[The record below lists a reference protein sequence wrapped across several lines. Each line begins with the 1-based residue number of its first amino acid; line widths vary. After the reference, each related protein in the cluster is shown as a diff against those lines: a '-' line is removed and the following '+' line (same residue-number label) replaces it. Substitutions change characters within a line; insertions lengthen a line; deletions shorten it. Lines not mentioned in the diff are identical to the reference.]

1 MHQKIFSQAKDDQV
15 GKPMKPGLGHEHKET
30 GNVKNIE
37 HGHGVY
43 ILYINK
49 RKQFMS
55 INYSLKCEAKFMF
68 I

>member
-1 MHQKIFSQAKDDQV
+1 LSFGNAPPKNVNILMHQKIFSQAKDDQV

-43 ILYINK
+43 ILYILIKEN
-49 RKQFMS
+49 
-55 INYSLKCEAKFMF
+55 NL
-68 I
+68 